1 VSAGPGQRLIG
12 DVPGAL
18 DRWDEVAARL
28 AGRPAVFLDYDGVLS
43 PIVDDPAAAAV
54 DGAARDAIA
63 ALAARAPVAVVSG
76 RDAADVRARLGLPGV
91 TYAGSHGFEVLDGDG
106 APLEDGRGA
115 PFVPALD
122 AAQARL
128 TAELAAVRG
137 ARVDRKRYA
146 LAVHHRAVARDRVA
160 DVRALVEAAR
170 DGVPGLR
177 LTGGKEVLELRPDL
191 DWDKGR
197 AVLALLEG
205 LDGPGTPV
213 YVGDDLTDEDAFRA
227 LAGRGVGI
235 VVRDGEDRPTAA
247 DYALDGQAQVAVL
260 LTRLAALAG
269 ARQPPTR

>member
-1 VSAGPGQRLIG
+1 VSAAPRQRRIG
-12 DVPGAL
+12 DVPAAL

-28 AGRPAVFLDYDGVLS
+28 AGRPTVFLDYDGVLS
-43 PIVDDPAAAAV
+43 PIVHDPAAAAV
-54 DGAARDAIA
+54 DGAARDAVA
-63 ALAARAPVAVVSG
+63 ALAARTPVAVVSG
-76 RDAADVRARLGLPGV
+76 RDAADVRARLGLAGV
-91 TYAGSHGFEVLDGDG
+91 TYAGSHGFEVLDSDG
-106 APLEDGRGA
+106 APVPDGRGA
-115 PFVPALD
+115 AFVPALD

-128 TAELAAVRG
+128 SAELAAVPG

-160 DVRALVEAAR
+160 EVRALVEAAR
-170 DGVPGLR
+170 DAVPGLR

-205 LDGPGTPV
+205 LDAPGTPV

-247 DYALDGQAQVAVL
+247 DYALDGQAQVADL

-269 ARQPPTR
+269 ARQPPRG